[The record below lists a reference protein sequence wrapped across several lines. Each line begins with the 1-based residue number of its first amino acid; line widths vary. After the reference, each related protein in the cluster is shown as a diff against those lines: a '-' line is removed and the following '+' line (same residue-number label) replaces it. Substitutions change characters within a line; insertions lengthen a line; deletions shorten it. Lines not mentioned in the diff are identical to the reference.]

1 MTPGSETGAPSGL
14 TPIERVRLA
23 FAMADAGYDSK
34 PDIEDVE
41 VLLAEYTRLSATSPV
56 GEAPPDDLVSRCVEV
71 MCDTLLKPM
80 PEGVPHY
87 QEAVVRAIL
96 KEARTPPAASVEV
109 EELKDFIQSASFSSR
124 SADDGDT
131 IFCQIYTPGYPPQHK
146 GSFGFYVKD
155 LRAIL
160 LLLTRGPDQ
169 GEVVQT
175 SIATKQPTDPE
186 IRSATE
192 TALTLDFVRLG
203 VKAGLLMAAADCGNH
218 AEGCMEDAMTSA
230 GLAAHD
236 KKMLDAEC
244 NAADAIQKQIK
255 ETCEDSA
262 LGYAAYMLPDEDHA
276 ALAVLGVT
284 SDWLYRRTTGEPSRK
299 ELLDPVAPRAVAET
313 HRAGSAGLSPGDGFS
328 DPAPS
333 RVEER

>member
-160 LLLTRGPDQ
+160 LLLTR
-169 GEVVQT
+169 
-175 SIATKQPTDPE
+175 
-186 IRSATE
+186 
-192 TALTLDFVRLG
+192 
-203 VKAGLLMAAADCGNH
+203 ADCGNH

-262 LGYAAYMLPDEDHA
+262 LGYAAYMLPDETG
-276 ALAVLGVT
+276 GV
-284 SDWLYRRTTGEPSRK
+284 E
-299 ELLDPVAPRAVAET
+299 
-313 HRAGSAGLSPGDGFS
+313 
-328 DPAPS
+328 
-333 RVEER
+333 

>member
-1 MTPGSETGAPSGL
+1 MTNT
-14 TPIERVRLA
+14 T
-23 FAMADAGYDSK
+23 K
-34 PDIEDVE
+34 P
-41 VLLAEYTRLSATSPV
+41 ALSAAPV
-56 GEAPPDDLVSRCVEV
+56 GEAPPDDLVSRCVDV

-169 GEVVQT
+169 GGPAMTAVSDETGRDAFVAALASLAAAISLLERTPRSKKAAASDKMFDQMIVDYKKALEEGRAALSAAPVAQEPVAWRYEIQHGPDGEKDWAWVYDAENNFVCT
-175 SIATKQPTDPE
+175 AKTYHAAAIVRAATPPATPAGVGADEIAQIIATKCFDPRVIDSSGKPFWKKSQWRE
-186 IRSATE
+186 AQQAANAIL
-192 TALTLDFVRLG
+192 ALL
-203 VKAGLLMAAADCGNH
+203 
-218 AEGCMEDAMTSA
+218 S
-230 GLAAHD
+230 
-236 KKMLDAEC
+236 
-244 NAADAIQKQIK
+244 
-255 ETCEDSA
+255 
-262 LGYAAYMLPDEDHA
+262 
-276 ALAVLGVT
+276 
-284 SDWLYRRTTGEPSRK
+284 
-299 ELLDPVAPRAVAET
+299 
-313 HRAGSAGLSPGDGFS
+313 RAGDQK
-328 DPAPS
+328 
-333 RVEER
+333 

>member
-1 MTPGSETGAPSGL
+1 MTNT
-14 TPIERVRLA
+14 T
-23 FAMADAGYDSK
+23 K
-34 PDIEDVE
+34 P
-41 VLLAEYTRLSATSPV
+41 ALSAAPV
-56 GEAPPDDLVSRCVEV
+56 AQEPVAYQYRACIAGKWGDWTDLHQSVEGFRNGPWKFRLENGT
-71 MCDTLLKPM
+71 CEL
-80 PEGVPHY
+80 
-87 QEAVVRAIL
+87 RAL
-96 KEARTPPAASVEV
+96 YAGTPPAASVEV

-203 VKAGLLMAAADCGNH
+203 VKAGLLMDRHGVTDQMRVDLGNLSRTLYALLTEADGVANRRNRLIRIRSVLT
-218 AEGCMEDAMTSA
+218 DAMPMT
-230 GLAAHD
+230 
-236 KKMLDAEC
+236 
-244 NAADAIQKQIK
+244 
-255 ETCEDSA
+255 
-262 LGYAAYMLPDEDHA
+262 DEDLEA
-276 ALAVLGVT
+276 Q
-284 SDWLYRRTTGEPSRK
+284 P
-299 ELLDPVAPRAVAET
+299 
-313 HRAGSAGLSPGDGFS
+313 
-328 DPAPS
+328 
-333 RVEER
+333 

>member
-1 MTPGSETGAPSGL
+1 MTNT
-14 TPIERVRLA
+14 T
-23 FAMADAGYDSK
+23 K
-34 PDIEDVE
+34 P
-41 VLLAEYTRLSATSPV
+41 ALSATSPV

-203 VKAGLLMAAADCGNH
+203 VKAGLLMDRHGVTDQMRVDLGNLSRTLHALLTEADGVANRRNRLIRIRSVLT
-218 AEGCMEDAMTSA
+218 DAMPMT
-230 GLAAHD
+230 
-236 KKMLDAEC
+236 
-244 NAADAIQKQIK
+244 
-255 ETCEDSA
+255 
-262 LGYAAYMLPDEDHA
+262 DED
-276 ALAVLGVT
+276 LE
-284 SDWLYRRTTGEPSRK
+284 DQP
-299 ELLDPVAPRAVAET
+299 
-313 HRAGSAGLSPGDGFS
+313 
-328 DPAPS
+328 
-333 RVEER
+333 